1 MPSPKIARSIPG
13 APSSKTLLGPPE
25 RITPFGARA
34 RISSALIV
42 NGTISE

>member
-1 MPSPKIARSIPG
+1 MPRSKTARSIPG
-13 APSSKTLLGPPE
+13 APASKTLLGPPE

-34 RISSALIV
+34 RISSAVVV